1 MLLVLSGSPF
11 VAPDIGAQGITVTV
25 NGVQAADRSFSR
37 HFRCERI
44 EVVVSLPEGEA
55 GRPLEIV
62 IGISHPGQPLRHGM
76 GDDERNLGLL
86 LAGLTVKAA
95 PPCSGASS
103 SPYRGLPAYQ
113 FWRRSISGVE
123 HHRIDP
129 VTHTRFKIGRNARVG
144 TAGSCFAQHIS
155 RRIMASGFNYFVT
168 EAGDDIDEAQ
178 RGKRNYG
185 TFSAR
190 YGNVYTTV
198 QLLQL
203 FEEAFGQRV
212 PRDRA
217 WPRPDGRFIDPF
229 RQQIEPDGF
238 ADEAAVIADRDRH
251 LAAVRRLFEETDIFV
266 FTLGLTEAWR
276 SREDGSVFSAAP
288 GVVGG
293 TFDESRHAFVNF
305 DLAETYGALKTFL
318 EKFHAL
324 NPVARVL
331 LTVSP
336 VPLIA
341 TYEPRSVLVST
352 TYSKAVLR
360 VAAEMAL
367 KQFDWVDYFPSY
379 EIITGSF
386 SGGLYY
392 EPDRREVN
400 ALGVSHAMR
409 CFMQNY
415 IDGRDPK
422 AADVAPEAVRKASA
436 AGIVCDEEI
445 MGSARA

>member
-1 MLLVLSGSPF
+1 MKATP
-11 VAPDIGAQGITVTV
+11 P
-25 NGVQAADRSFSR
+25 RS
-37 HFRCERI
+37 
-44 EVVVSLPEGEA
+44 
-55 GRPLEIV
+55 
-62 IGISHPGQPLRHGM
+62 
-76 GDDERNLGLL
+76 
-86 LAGLTVKAA
+86 T
-95 PPCSGASS
+95 
-103 SPYRGLPAYQ
+103 SPYSGLPAHQ
-113 FWRRSISGVE
+113 FWRRSISAVE

-129 VTHTRFKIGRNARVG
+129 VTQTRFKIGKNARVG

-155 RRIMASGFNYFVT
+155 RRIMASGFNYLVT
-168 EAGDDIDEAQ
+168 EAGEGIDEPQ
-178 RGKRNYG
+178 RVRNNYG

-238 ADEAAVIADRDRH
+238 ADEAAVIAERDRH
-251 LAAVRRLFEETDIFV
+251 LAAVRRLFEDTDIFV

-293 TFDESRHAFVNF
+293 AFDESRHEFVNF
-305 DLAETYGALKTFL
+305 DLAETYGALETFL

-324 NPVARVL
+324 NPGARVL

-352 TYSKAVLR
+352 TYSKSVLR

-367 KQFDWVDYFPSY
+367 KRFDWVDYFPSY

-392 EPDRREVN
+392 EDDRREVN

-415 IDGRDPK
+415 IEGRDPK
-422 AADVAPEAVRKASA
+422 AAAVAPEAVRKASA

-445 MGSARA
+445 MDSARA